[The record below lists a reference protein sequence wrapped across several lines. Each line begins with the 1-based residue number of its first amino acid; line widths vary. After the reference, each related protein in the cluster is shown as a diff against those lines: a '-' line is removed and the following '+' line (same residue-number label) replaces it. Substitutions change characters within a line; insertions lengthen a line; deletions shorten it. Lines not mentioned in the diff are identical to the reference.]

1 MLEIQGKYNTARVYT
16 DNIDNAA
23 YSQILNMMCQCWAR
37 DVNVAIMPE
46 SYKMVLARSPKKQMN
61 DIQWYFLTSD
71 KKQLHLHDLKCEYY
85 ISRIKKWLWCYP
97 EDIEK
102 VE

>member
-1 MLEIQGKYNTARVYT
+1 MIEETYKFKWKTFEEE
-16 DNIDNAA
+16 
-23 YSQILNMMCQCWAR
+23 
-37 DVNVAIMPE
+37 MPE

-102 VE
+102 VEENNEST

>member
-1 MLEIQGKYNTARVYT
+1 MIEETYKFKWKTFEEE
-16 DNIDNAA
+16 
-23 YSQILNMMCQCWAR
+23 
-37 DVNVAIMPE
+37 MPE
-46 SYKMVLARSPKKQMN
+46 SYKMILARSPKKQMN

-85 ISRIKKWLWCYP
+85 KSRIKKWLWCYP

-102 VE
+102 IG

>member
-1 MLEIQGKYNTARVYT
+1 MVEETYKFKWKTFEEEI
-16 DNIDNAA
+16 
-23 YSQILNMMCQCWAR
+23 
-37 DVNVAIMPE
+37 PE
-46 SYKMVLARSPKKQMN
+46 SYKMILARSPKKQMN

-71 KKQLHLHDLKCEYY
+71 KKELHLHDLKCQYY

-102 VE
+102 VG

>member
-1 MLEIQGKYNTARVYT
+1 M
-16 DNIDNAA
+16 
-23 YSQILNMMCQCWAR
+23 LNM
-37 DVNVAIMPE
+37 
-46 SYKMVLARSPKKQMN
+46 LKKQMN

-85 ISRIKKWLWCYP
+85 ISRIKKWFWCYP

-102 VE
+102 VEEK

>member
-1 MLEIQGKYNTARVYT
+1 MIEETYKFKWKTFEEE
-16 DNIDNAA
+16 
-23 YSQILNMMCQCWAR
+23 
-37 DVNVAIMPE
+37 MPE
-46 SYKMVLARSPKKQMN
+46 SYKMILARSPKKQMN

-102 VE
+102 VEENNEST

>member
-1 MLEIQGKYNTARVYT
+1 MIEETYKFKWKTFEEE
-16 DNIDNAA
+16 
-23 YSQILNMMCQCWAR
+23 
-37 DVNVAIMPE
+37 MPE
-46 SYKMVLARSPKKQMN
+46 SYKMILARSPKKQMN

-102 VE
+102 IEENNESI

>member
-1 MLEIQGKYNTARVYT
+1 MVEETYKFKWKTFEEE
-16 DNIDNAA
+16 
-23 YSQILNMMCQCWAR
+23 
-37 DVNVAIMPE
+37 MPE
-46 SYKMVLARSPKKQMN
+46 SYKMILVRSPKKQMK

-71 KKQLHLHDLKCEYY
+71 KKELHLHDLKCQYY

-102 VE
+102 VAEK

>member
-1 MLEIQGKYNTARVYT
+1 MIEETYKFKWKTFEEE
-16 DNIDNAA
+16 
-23 YSQILNMMCQCWAR
+23 
-37 DVNVAIMPE
+37 MPE
-46 SYKMVLARSPKKQMN
+46 SYKMILARSPKKQMN

-102 VE
+102 VEYEA

>member
-1 MLEIQGKYNTARVYT
+1 MVEEIYKFKWKTFEEE
-16 DNIDNAA
+16 
-23 YSQILNMMCQCWAR
+23 
-37 DVNVAIMPE
+37 MPE
-46 SYKMVLARSPKKQMN
+46 SYKMILARSPKKQMN

-102 VE
+102 VEEE

>member
-1 MLEIQGKYNTARVYT
+1 MIEETYKFKWKTFEEE
-16 DNIDNAA
+16 
-23 YSQILNMMCQCWAR
+23 
-37 DVNVAIMPE
+37 MPE
-46 SYKMVLARSPKKQMN
+46 SYKMILARSPKKQMN

-102 VE
+102 IEEK

>member
-1 MLEIQGKYNTARVYT
+1 MIEETYKFKWKTFEEE
-16 DNIDNAA
+16 
-23 YSQILNMMCQCWAR
+23 
-37 DVNVAIMPE
+37 MPE
-46 SYKMVLARSPKKQMN
+46 SYKMILARSPKKQMN

-102 VE
+102 VEEK

>member
-1 MLEIQGKYNTARVYT
+1 MVEETYKFKWKTFEEE
-16 DNIDNAA
+16 
-23 YSQILNMMCQCWAR
+23 
-37 DVNVAIMPE
+37 MPE
-46 SYKMVLARSPKKQMN
+46 SYKMILARSPKKQMN

-102 VE
+102 VEEK

>member
-1 MLEIQGKYNTARVYT
+1 MIEETYKFKWKTFEEE
-16 DNIDNAA
+16 
-23 YSQILNMMCQCWAR
+23 
-37 DVNVAIMPE
+37 MPE
-46 SYKMVLARSPKKQMN
+46 SYKMILARSPKKQMN

-102 VE
+102 VEENNESA